1 MFLPALLCAWF
12 AALPEPGE
20 LQARID
26 SVLFEAA
33 QGARIEIDHS
43 PLAQVAPPAG
53 ADGWEL
59 SRRTRGMPGGSD
71 SFVLQWT
78 QGGRN
83 LSKRTLIL
91 RVKRF
96 ETVATACKDLVRGQ
110 FLGAE
115 DICPKEMTAVG
126 VAVQALR
133 AKAVPGWRLRRSV
146 EAGHVFVTGE
156 LEAPPL
162 ALKGSAVTLVV
173 TVGNARVE
181 MPGTLLEDAFP
192 ERLVR
197 VRNGMGKEL
206 QGSMDEP
213 GRVTVTP
220 GNAEPS
226 PQRGRI

>member
-1 MFLPALLCAWF
+1 MSLLVLLAALSC
-12 AALPEPGE
+12 ALPEPGE

-26 SVLFEAA
+26 STLFEAA
-33 QGARIEIDHS
+33 QGARIEIDHG
-43 PLAQVAPPAG
+43 PLALAVPPPG

-59 SRRTRGMPGGSD
+59 ARRSRGLPGGSE

-78 QGGRN
+78 QAGRN
-83 LSKRTLIL
+83 LSKRTLVL

-110 FLGAE
+110 FLGP
-115 DICPKEMTAVG
+115 DDLCPKEMPAVG
-126 VAVQALR
+126 VAVQAMR

-162 ALKGSAVTLVV
+162 ALKGSPVTLVV

-181 MPGTLLEDAFP
+181 MPGTLEEDAFP
-192 ERLVR
+192 DRQVR
-197 VRNGMGKEL
+197 VRNGLGKEV
-206 QGSMDEP
+206 QGIMDEP

-220 GNAEPS
+220 GNAEP
-226 PQRGRI
+226 PPRRGRI

>member
-1 MFLPALLCAWF
+1 MSLLALLAALACALPA
-12 AALPEPGE
+12 PGE
-20 LQARID
+20 LEARID
-26 SVLFEAA
+26 STLFEAA
-33 QGARIEIDHS
+33 QGARIEIDHA
-43 PLAQVAPPAG
+43 PLALVVPPQG

-59 SRRTRGMPGGSD
+59 ARRSRGLPGGSE

-96 ETVATACKDLVRGQ
+96 ETVATACKDLSRGQ
-110 FLGAE
+110 FLGP
-115 DICPKEMTAVG
+115 DDLCPKEMPAVG
-126 VAVQALR
+126 AAVQAMR
-133 AKAVPGWRLRRSV
+133 AKVALGWRLRRSV
-146 EAGHVFVTGE
+146 ESGHVFVTGE

-162 ALKGSAVTLVV
+162 ALKGSPVTLVV

-181 MPGTLLEDAFP
+181 MPGTLVEDAYP
-192 ERLVR
+192 DKPVR
-197 VRNGMGKEL
+197 VRNGLGKEV

-220 GNAEPS
+220 GNAEAPS
-226 PQRGRI
+226 HRSRI